1 MTPARE
7 SRWSEVRLGPVS
19 FEGLDAGS
27 SRAQA
32 MAMAASLRNAGIR
45 IVAVNEETAGVTS
58 QFTIVIGSADL
69 DLARRTLAAAEASG
83 DT

>member
-1 MTPARE
+1 
-7 SRWSEVRLGPVS
+7 
-19 FEGLDAGS
+19 
-27 SRAQA
+27 